1 MAPGS
6 KAMVAVCLLLRQAV
20 LAVGFGW
27 LRPRCVPRSAF
38 PVLGQPARQ
47 SSHNVMGRRYKLK
60 LCEQHFGRT
69 HVRTCVHGL
78 GEGSLSPV
86 SGAVGVSDFECCAGF
101 EGFRP
106 RLYHP

>member
-20 LAVGFGW
+20 LAVGCWW

-47 SSHNVMGRRYKLK
+47 SLAQVMGGATARK
-60 LCEQHFGRT
+60 LCEQHYRAR
-69 HVRTCVHGL
+69 VRTCLHGL
-78 GEGSLSPV
+78 YEGSLSPL
-86 SGAVGVSDFECCAGF
+86 SEAVGVSDFDCRAGM
-101 EGFRP
+101 
-106 RLYHP
+106 RLSFDWIL